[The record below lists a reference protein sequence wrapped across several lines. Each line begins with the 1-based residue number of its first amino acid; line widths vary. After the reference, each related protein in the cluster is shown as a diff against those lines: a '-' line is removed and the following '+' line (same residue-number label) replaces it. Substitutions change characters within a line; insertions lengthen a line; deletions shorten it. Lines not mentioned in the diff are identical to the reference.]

1 MFKNIFKTA
10 IRSFWKTKTISLI
23 NVLGLSLGIAIC
35 IIIALFLFN
44 ELSYDKHHANADR
57 IYRIKSDIIFGGN
70 NFKMIQCPAPM
81 AEALPLEF
89 PEVEAA
95 VHFRSQGS
103 FLVKRLDENIK
114 EHNVIY
120 AGKDF
125 FKIFTV
131 PVLEGNPEG
140 ALEEPNTMAISKKTA
155 DKFFPNESAVGKSL
169 ILDNKNDYKITAVYE
184 DMPENSHFHFDLILA
199 TAGLEEAQSTFWLSN
214 NFPTYVL
221 LHEGADPSAVDE
233 KLKQLILTHVAPALS
248 QVLGDDFTMENF
260 QSSGNKI
267 AYSLQPMLDIHLHS
281 NLQGE
286 FEPNFSI
293 SYIYMFSA
301 VAVFIL
307 LIACI
312 NFMNLSTARSSS
324 RAKEVGVRKAL
335 GSGKRDLM
343 WQFLTETFL
352 MSLFSFVIALLLAS
366 LLLPFFN
373 DLAGRTLQIPL
384 TNGLFYLSL
393 LGGALFVGLLAGIYP
408 SFFLSAFEP
417 IKVLKGNLTG
427 GMKSGSVRSTL
438 VVFQFAVS
446 IILIIATVSVFSQLN
461 YIQKKELGFNKNQVI
476 MVEDIYALGE
486 QAQSFKD
493 EIVQSSLVDV
503 GTFSG
508 FLPVSGTWRSDNP
521 WWVEGR
527 DPKQQ
532 ENLVS
537 IQNWSVDFDYVNTL
551 GMKIIA
557 GRDFSREFPSD
568 SSAVILNE
576 TALKN
581 FNLEGNPIGQRI
593 VSFSGN
599 PTEGM
604 SQNDLG
610 YKTIVGIVENFHF
623 ESLKENI
630 SAVMIFPSSKPQG
643 FASFRFNAK
652 DTKDVIDLV
661 ESKWKEIAP
670 GQPFNYSFLDDKFG
684 DMYKAESR
692 MGKVFASFTVIAI
705 FIACLGL
712 FALTAY
718 TAERRRKE
726 IGIRKALGATV
737 GGIVFLLSKEFTKL
751 VLIAFVF
758 AAPLAWYGMSQWL
771 EDYQF
776 RIDLGWEIFV
786 FSALAVLLVAWGV
799 MGVQS
804 IRAAMTNPV
813 DSLKSE

>member
-35 IIIALFLFN
+35 IIISLFLFN
-44 ELSYDKHHANADR
+44 ELSYDKHHTNAER
-57 IYRIKSDIIFGGN
+57 IYRVKSDIIFGGN
-70 NFKMIQCPAPM
+70 SFNMIQCPAPM
-81 AEALPLEF
+81 AEAMPLEI

-103 FLVKRLDENIK
+103 FLVKREEDNIK
-114 EHNVIY
+114 ENDVVY

-125 FKIFTV
+125 FKVFTV
-131 PVLEGNPEG
+131 PLVEGNVEG
-140 ALEEPNTMAISKKTA
+140 ALDEPNTMAISKKTA
-155 DKFFPNESAVGKSL
+155 DKFFPNESAVGKTL
-169 ILDNKNDYKITAVYE
+169 ILDNKSNYKITAVYE
-184 DMPENSHFHFDLILA
+184 DMPVNSHFHFDLILA
-199 TAGLEEAQSTFWLSN
+199 AAGLEEAQSTFWLSN
-214 NFPTYVL
+214 NFPTYLL
-221 LHEGADPSAVDE
+221 LHEGADPAAVDA
-233 KLKQLILTHVAPALS
+233 KLKEMIQTHVVPALG
-248 QVLGDDFTMENF
+248 QVMGESFSLTEFE
-260 QSSGNKI
+260 SSGNKI
-267 AYSLQPMLDIHLHS
+267 DYSLQPLLDIHLYS

-286 FEPNFSI
+286 FEPNFNI
-293 SYIYMFSA
+293 TYIYMFA
-301 VAVFIL
+301 AIAVFIL

-335 GSGKRDLM
+335 GSGKKDLM

-352 MSLFSFVIALLLAS
+352 MSLFSFIVALAITVF
-366 LLLPFFN
+366 LLPFFN
-373 DLAGRTLQIPL
+373 ELSNRSLEIPYSDI
-384 TNGLFYLSL
+384 LFYVSL
-393 LGGALFVGLLAGIYP
+393 LGGAFFVGLLAGIYP
-408 SFFLSAFEP
+408 SFFLAAFEP
-417 IKVLKGNLTG
+417 IKVLKGNLSG
-427 GMKSGSVRSTL
+427 RKGSGSVRSSL
-438 VVFQFAVS
+438 VVFQFAIS

-461 YIQKKELGFNKNQVI
+461 YIQKKELGFNKDQVI
-476 MVEDIYALGE
+476 MVEDIYALGD

-521 WWVEGR
+521 WWGEGK

-537 IQNWSVDFDYVNTL
+537 LQNWSVDFDYIKTL
-551 GMKIIA
+551 GMKIIE
-557 GRDFSREFPSD
+557 GRDFSVEFPSD
-568 SSAVILNE
+568 SNAVILNQ

-593 VSFSGN
+593 ATFSGN
-599 PTEGM
+599 PTDGLSNM
-604 SQNDLG
+604 DLE

-630 SAVMIFPSSKPQG
+630 NAVMIYPSKRPQG
-643 FASFRFNAK
+643 FASFKFNAK
-652 DTKDVIDLV
+652 DSKEVIDLV
-661 ESKWKEIAP
+661 ESKWRSIAP

-692 MGKVFASFTVIAI
+692 IGNVFASFTVIAI

-718 TAERRRKE
+718 TAEQRRKE
-726 IGIRKALGATV
+726 IGIRKALGASV
-737 GGIVFLLSKEFTKL
+737 GGIVFLLSQEFTKL

-786 FSALAVLLVAWGV
+786 FSALGVLLVAWGV

-804 IRAAMTNPV
+804 VRAAMANPV
-813 DSLKSE
+813 DSLRSE